1 MNQDL
6 AQREPWIGPP
16 VPVLP
21 IGADDTLLDLL
32 ARDLEPLA
40 TDHRFH
46 PPIYFYDHH
55 IRHFEARRAA
65 DEKARERG
73 EAARVR
79 AIEQHRLAKLA
90 REEMLAA
97 LVESRRSTQAGWI
110 AMLAAAAARV
120 RGTPYEGTL
129 LPDLERDMK
138 TIAGWSLDED
148 FPARLDKERFEAA
161 FERRLAECKT

>member
-1 MNQDL
+1 MSEAL
-6 AQREPWIGPP
+6 AQQEPWIGPP
-16 VPVLP
+16 VPVPL

-32 ARDLEPLA
+32 ARDPEPLA

-46 PPIYFYDHH
+46 GDYAFIMLY
-55 IRHFEARRAA
+55 RHFEARRAH
-65 DEKARERG
+65 DEAVRDRREK
-73 EAARVR
+73 ARVR

-90 REEMLAA
+90 REEMFAA
-97 LVESRRSTQAGWI
+97 LVESRRSTQAGWL
-110 AMLAAAAARV
+110 AMLEAAAARV
-120 RGTPYEGTL
+120 RGTPYEAAL

>member
-1 MNQDL
+1 MREAL
-6 AQREPWIGPP
+6 AQQEPWIGPL

-21 IGADDTLLDLL
+21 IGADAILLDLL
-32 ARDLEPLA
+32 ARDPEPIA

-46 PPIYFYDHH
+46 GEYAFTMLY
-55 IRHFEARRAA
+55 RHFEARRAY
-65 DEKARERG
+65 DEAVRERR
-73 EAARVR
+73 EKARVR

-97 LVESRRSTQAGWI
+97 LAENRRSTQAGWI
-110 AMLAAAAARV
+110 AMLDAAAARV
-120 RGTPYEGTL
+120 RGTPYEVAL

-138 TIAGWSLDED
+138 TIAGWSIDED
-148 FPARLDKERFEAA
+148 FPAWLDKERFEAA